1 MIDTEF
7 VQYGSGPLTGIENGK
22 YIIYLFWK
30 ISHTKYA
37 SLQFWGEWPAN
48 DDIKTGNISKTIF
61 K

>member
-7 VQYGSGPLTGIENGK
+7 VLYGSGPLTGIENGK

-37 SLQFWGEWPAN
+37 SLQFWGE
-48 DDIKTGNISKTIF
+48 
-61 K
+61 